1 MNKFELDKL
10 NMIDDNFITHSFIEQ
25 NKNIIKKCK
34 FHEYEVLVELD
45 ECNNS
50 LFKME
55 VCNMPYNVVLTP
67 CCSIQTKDNEGNLI
81 ITPLIKLKAKFYSIP
96 LIKDDLLMINRL
108 ITSKE
113 KQQLIP
119 VPQWNNMSEEAQA
132 ATLNEQPKYE
142 LIEYFIFDKN
152 DLFENYSLDHK
163 SGKIE
168 DIRYYMIDF
177 RNTFNIKVENIKS
190 PNNIILKSKIAE
202 LTKSSRISLNE
213 KLKAFY
219 RIAEED
225 LL

>member
-1 MNKFELDKL
+1 MFYVENEKVNYEKLRFGDIITGNYLSSIFYTDK
-10 NMIDDNFITHSFIEQ
+10 
-25 NKNIIKKCK
+25 
-34 FHEYEVLVELD
+34 
-45 ECNNS
+45 CNSS

-55 VCNMPYNVVLTP
+55 VCVMPYNVVLTP
-67 CCSIQTKDNEGNLI
+67 CCSIQTKDKEGNLI
-81 ITPLIKLKAKFYSIP
+81 ITPLIKLKPKFYSIP

-119 VPQWNNMSEEAQA
+119 EQQWNKMSEEQQIAI
-132 ATLNEQPKYE
+132 LNDEPKYE

-152 DLFENYSLDHK
+152 DLFDKYSLDHK
-163 SGKIE
+163 NGKIE
-168 DIRYYMIDF
+168 NIQYYMIDF
-177 RNTFNIKVENIKS
+177 RNTFNIKVENIQS

-202 LTKSSRISLNE
+202 LTKNSRISLNK

>member
-1 MNKFELDKL
+1 MFYVENEQVNYEKL
-10 NMIDDNFITHSFIEQ
+10 RFGD
-25 NKNIIKKCK
+25 IIKGNYLPSLFYTDK
-34 FHEYEVLVELD
+34 
-45 ECNNS
+45 CNNS